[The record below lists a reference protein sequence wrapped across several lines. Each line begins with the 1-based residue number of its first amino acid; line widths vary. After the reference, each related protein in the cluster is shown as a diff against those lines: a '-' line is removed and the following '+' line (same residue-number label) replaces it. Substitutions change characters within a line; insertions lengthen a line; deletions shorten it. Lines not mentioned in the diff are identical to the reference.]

1 MEKRDLKISF
11 MKSGSG
17 STSTR
22 IALPISWIKKMG
34 LDIDNRD
41 VEVSFNEKDNSIKIE
56 PKK

>member
-1 MEKRDLKISF
+1 MEKRSLKISF

-17 STSTR
+17 STSSR
-22 IALPISWIKKMG
+22 ITLPITWIKKMG
-34 LDIDNRD
+34 LDIDNRE